1 MCIRDSINTLS
12 TNPVV
17 TTAQTAILNNRRQSL
32 SIRFTNY
39 ENTNNSQINEEEETQ
54 PHRNSSAFMNKI
66 IEDDEN
72 SDDENE
78 DFLYRQNL
86 FSGYEERKIPENTE
100 SISEEDLENLIDT
113 INLEEWYKTEKEL
126 KLSLIHI

>member
-1 MCIRDSINTLS
+1 MFSNSLLVIGIIEVDLNQNISLIYIAPNYTL
-12 TNPVV
+12 N
-17 TTAQTAILNNRRQSL
+17 L
-32 SIRFTNY
+32 IRFTDY
-39 ENTNNSQINEEEETQ
+39 ENTNNSQTDEEEETQ

-86 FSGYEERKIPENTE
+86 FSGYEERELNPENT
-100 SISEEDLENLIDT
+100 
-113 INLEEWYKTEKEL
+113 
-126 KLSLIHI
+126 